1 MKLIAK
7 AELYL
12 SYLDRIL
19 AGEKDIGPVE
29 DAEIAKLFR
38 LAQSMYAVDFSVQSE
53 IRETLRKQL
62 LDQISPRDKSIL
74 AIILEDKPGSDDE
87 LMEADLDY
95 VTAGWEGQAEENIC
109 PCCGARLNK
118 FQRKCP
124 LCHR

>member
-1 MKLIAK
+1 MKETTK

-12 SYLDRIL
+12 SYLDQIL

-29 DAEIAKLFR
+29 DTEIAKLLR
-38 LAQSMYAVDFSVQSE
+38 LAQSMIAADFSVQTE
-53 IRETLRKQL
+53 IREILRKQL
-62 LDQISPRDKSIL
+62 LDQVSSRDKSIL
-74 AIILEDKPGSDDE
+74 AVILKDKPGSDDE
-87 LMEADLDY
+87 LKEADLDY

-118 FQRKCP
+118 FQGKCP